1 MLANYQSR
9 KPKGSSG
16 GAEGMLGGGELLQL
30 EAEEQL
36 LEGREVEAPLSRTQS
51 Q

>member
-1 MLANYQSR
+1 MRQEQVGER
-9 KPKGSSG
+9 G
-16 GAEGMLGGGELLQL
+16 GAEGTLGGGELQQL

-36 LEGREVEAPLSRTQS
+36 LEGREEEAVLSRTQT